1 MQAQCCVRGCIGLKR
16 RRGRPQR
23 SLVVDEAQSS
33 HGQDKTD
40 QTSTTLEE
48 NSQLIDDNTT
58 FASTHEFVFSH
69 GFNGNAPLLL
79 PLLSSGG
86 VDVPLEDGVM
96 NSELLF
102 SVPALI
108 GGIIVQS
115 ESGIDSFPL
124 SSDEAQQE
132 QLLLYVNDAEEISS
146 QTECQATENIGD
158 SAGPDHSASVET
170 DGQPTML
177 LVENCLVTTTQCST
191 GKWYSELNLIFN
203 RFCNILMLLLIILW
217 IL

>member
-1 MQAQCCVRGCIGLKR
+1 
-16 RRGRPQR
+16 
-23 SLVVDEAQSS
+23 
-33 HGQDKTD
+33 
-40 QTSTTLEE
+40 
-48 NSQLIDDNTT
+48 LIDVNTT

-69 GFNGNAPLLL
+69 GFDGNTPLLL

-124 SSDEAQQE
+124 SNDETQQE
-132 QLLLYVNDAEEISS
+132 QHLLYVNAAEEISS
-146 QTECQATENIGD
+146 QPECQATENIGD

-191 GKWYSELNLIFN
+191 GKW
-203 RFCNILMLLLIILW
+203 
-217 IL
+217 